1 MWTRWCLG
9 KRDPWLWVMFWV
21 LEGKRKWSR
30 PLLLAY
36 WGLLGSISVAGWN
49 RQLARSRRY
58 RPRNTAT
65 GTGENIIVPVPE
77 EPSSSSFEPNGSLVG
92 ALNFPNLIDNLPN
105 LPNMPNGANVS
116 LRAAD
121 FLDAADKH
129 VPTLSLNARRKF
141 FHALAV
147 AMFLPGVAF
156 DVRFLPIL
164 VNEPHFDPPYLTISP
179 PSHICRLVPP
189 LPSSHSP
196 NMFATLPYT
205 HLELLCIC
213 SCTNFWIIRIAVLPF

>member
-9 KRDPWLWVMFWV
+9 QRDPWLWVVFWI
-21 LEGKRKWSR
+21 LEGKRTWSR

-58 RPRNTAT
+58 RPRNATT
-65 GTGENIIVPVPE
+65 GTGENVIVPVPE
-77 EPSSSSFEPNGSLVG
+77 EPSSYSSESNGSLVG
-92 ALNFPNLIDNLPN
+92 GLNFPNLIDNLPA
-105 LPNMPNGANVS
+105 LPNIPNGANVS

-147 AMFLPGVAF
+147 AMFLPGVAC
-156 DVRFLPIL
+156 DVRPLPIL
-164 VNEPHFDPPYLTISP
+164 LTTPCFNLLCPTVSP
-179 PSHICRLVPP
+179 PSHIYHSALP
-189 LPSSHSP
+189 LLSSHSR
-196 NMFATLPYT
+196 NMSATLPYIP
-205 HLELLCIC
+205 LEQWSIY
-213 SCTNFWIIRIAVLPF
+213 SCTNFWITRTAVQLF